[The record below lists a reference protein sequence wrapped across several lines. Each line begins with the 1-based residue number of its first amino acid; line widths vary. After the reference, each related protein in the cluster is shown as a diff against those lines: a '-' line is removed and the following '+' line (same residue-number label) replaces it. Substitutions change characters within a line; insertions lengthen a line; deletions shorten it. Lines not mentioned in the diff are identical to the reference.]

1 MDLSDIRKAKGLT
14 QIEAASL
21 CHMSRRNYQ
30 YLEKKR
36 DVDEL
41 TASLV
46 ELYRDE
52 VIPFIDKEGLSVAV
66 LTQWSDVEDEV
77 NGLVTYDR
85 KVLKVREKEM
95 IECNKEVVFHD

>member
-1 MDLSDIRKAKGLT
+1 M
-14 QIEAASL
+14 
-21 CHMSRRNYQ
+21 
-30 YLEKKR
+30 
-36 DVDEL
+36 DEL

-52 VIPFIDKEGLSVAV
+52 VIPFIDKEGLSVAA

>member
-1 MDLSDIRKAKGLT
+1 M
-14 QIEAASL
+14 
-21 CHMSRRNYQ
+21 
-30 YLEKKR
+30 
-36 DVDEL
+36 DEL

>member
-1 MDLSDIRKAKGLT
+1 MFLKDHSFSAKSFG
-14 QIEAASL
+14 
-21 CHMSRRNYQ
+21 YK
-30 YLEKKR
+30 KKR

>member
-1 MDLSDIRKAKGLT
+1 M
-14 QIEAASL
+14 
-21 CHMSRRNYQ
+21 
-30 YLEKKR
+30 
-36 DVDEL
+36 DEL

-85 KVLKVREKEM
+85 KVLKVREKEL